1 MSDFPIETERLW
13 LRPFCQ
19 DDLES
24 FVAYRNDPLVAEYQG
39 WDLPYIRQQAVA
51 FLDEM
56 ASAVPSVP
64 GHWYQIALEAKEMGV
79 LIGDCAFCCLSDD
92 PRQAEIGFSLA
103 RSYQGKG
110 YGVEAVNALL
120 GYLFDTQGLHR
131 VRAICDVENS
141 ASARLLERVGMRREG
156 HFIENLYV
164 KGRWSSE
171 YWYAILRRE
180 WIAQKRVSG
189 L

>member
-19 DDLES
+19 NDLES
-24 FVAYRNDPLVAEYQG
+24 FLAYRNDPLVAEYQG
-39 WDLPYIRQQAVA
+39 WDLPYTGQQGVA
-51 FLDEM
+51 FLAEM
-56 ASAVPSVP
+56 ASAVPNAP
-64 GHWYQIALEAKEMGV
+64 GQWYQIALEAKELGV
-79 LIGDCAFCCLSDD
+79 LIGDCAFGRLTED

-103 RSYQGKG
+103 RAHQGKF
-110 YGVEAVNALL
+110 YGAEAVNALL

-131 VRAICDVENS
+131 VRATCDVENL

-156 HFIENLYV
+156 YFVENLFF

-171 YWYAILRRE
+171 YGYAILRRE
-180 WIAQKRVSG
+180 WIAQNRVSAP
-189 L
+189 